1 MTANFKY
8 LKTGSIALFALTA
21 ALLQP
26 LSYAQS
32 PAKPGAD
39 STQDSK
45 ASSSSMPGAMDM
57 KAMMKDNNDKLSA
70 MQMMGNTDVDFA
82 MMMRMHH
89 QGAIDMAEVELRD
102 GKNPQMRKMAK
113 DVVAA
118 LTKENAMIDKFL
130 AKSGHPID
138 KMSK

>member
-8 LKTGSIALFALTA
+8 LKAGSIALLALTA

-32 PAKPGAD
+32 PAKPSAD
-39 STQDSK
+39 STQDST
-45 ASSSSMPGAMDM
+45 AGSSSMPGAMDM

-138 KMSK
+138 KMS

>member
-8 LKTGSIALFALTA
+8 LKAGSIALLALTA

-32 PAKPGAD
+32 PAKPSAD

-45 ASSSSMPGAMDM
+45 AASSSMPGAMDM
-57 KAMMKDNNDKLSA
+57 KAMMKDTNDKLSA

-89 QGAIDMAEVELRD
+89 QGANLKVIQP
-102 GKNPQMRKMAK
+102 NTP
-113 DVVAA
+113 
-118 LTKENAMIDKFL
+118 L
-130 AKSGHPID
+130 AQLFA
-138 KMSK
+138 